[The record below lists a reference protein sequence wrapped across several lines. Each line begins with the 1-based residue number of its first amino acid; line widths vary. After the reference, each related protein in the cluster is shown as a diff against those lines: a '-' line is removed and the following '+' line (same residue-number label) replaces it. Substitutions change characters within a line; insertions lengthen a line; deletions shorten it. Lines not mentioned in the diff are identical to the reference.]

1 MKKYDISKVLSDINK
16 RVPELLR
23 KRAVSEVKKT
33 PTMEF
38 VVDEII
44 SKNLL
49 PQDKINQLKVLKE
62 SGEFS
67 KTKFEENRNVVKQ
80 IDNFISREIKKAI
93 KQGLL
98 PSKAE
103 LGEEDFIKHI
113 KQNLNG

>member
-1 MKKYDISKVLSDINK
+1 MKKYNISKVLSDINK

-38 VVDEII
+38 IVDEII
-44 SKNLL
+44 SKNLV
-49 PQDKINQLKVLKE
+49 PKDKIDQLKILKE
-62 SGEFS
+62 AGEFS
-67 KTKFEENRNVVKQ
+67 KTKFQENKDAIKQ
-80 IDNFISREIKKAI
+80 IDNFISREIKKAVR
-93 KQGLL
+93 QGLL
-98 PSKAE
+98 PNKAE